1 MKKNNGYRPYVYKR
15 ADDLGIPIKD
25 ATSRIKIVVTDND
38 VVSAKKADSK
48 HCALA
53 RAALRLPGV
62 KAAYF
67 FRQIAFLEYANK
79 MLKFHLPESVT
90 REIVTFDRAQIFDSG
105 IYQMRPPAAVADAPG
120 NRQARQAGQG
130 STPRC
135 PQGAGIGGQAEG
147 VDGTQ
152 QAPWRPH
159 GVRHRACRRTGAA
172 ARQGTYPV
180 RAQDAVRQGFAR
192 AGVSQ
197 WRTR

>member
-1 MKKNNGYRPYVYKR
+1 MYKR

-105 IYQMRPPAAVADAPG
+105 IYQMRPPPPSLTRAAIDKRGKQDKAARRAVRKAQSSAVRPKASTVHSKHIGDRTVSGIKRADAPV
-120 NRQARQAGQG
+120 
-130 STPRC
+130 PL
-135 PQGAGIGGQAEG
+135 P
-147 VDGTQ
+147 GT
-152 QAPWRPH
+152 APSRYVH
-159 GVRHRACRRTGAA
+159 RTQYVRDLREPA
-172 ARQGTYPV
+172 
-180 RAQDAVRQGFAR
+180 
-192 AGVSQ
+192 
-197 WRTR
+197 